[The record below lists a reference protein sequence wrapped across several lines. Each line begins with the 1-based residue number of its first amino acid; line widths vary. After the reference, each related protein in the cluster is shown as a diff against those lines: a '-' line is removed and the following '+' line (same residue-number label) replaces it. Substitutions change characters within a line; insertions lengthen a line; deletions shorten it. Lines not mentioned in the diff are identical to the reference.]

1 MARQSRER
9 CKITSCWVIA
19 MINTSVTEFSKEMTD
34 MYAAFGRNA
43 PDPQVV
49 GVWYSRLQPYSFNDV
64 KQAFF
69 TATATGSQNAHPPS
83 LPQLIA
89 SMPAGIMK
97 IDEGYLMAQLHH
109 TTSTVGALFRSEI
122 GTHNINLIG
131 EPKIDSLI
139 RGKLTAFMARL
150 PDMQNEIINGRGF
163 SRSQMRVLLADK
175 YKKLNMCEF
184 AGFRI
189 SDESI
194 KLNRD
199 RARLIVDSGLMLEH
213 AAPPEIDKKAVPA
226 PEVSKF
232 INGILS
238 GIDTPA
244 PAGNASA
251 IEPCKKCGHR
261 FESILNICPQ
271 CQAERNPK

>member
-1 MARQSRER
+1 
-9 CKITSCWVIA
+9 
-19 MINTSVTEFSKEMTD
+19 MINTSLVEFAKEMTE
-34 MYAAFGRNA
+34 MYIAFGRNP

-49 GVWYSRLQPYSFNDV
+49 QVWHNRLQPYSFQDV

-69 TATATGSQNAHPPS
+69 TATATGSQDAHPPS

-97 IDEGYLMAQLHH
+97 IDENYLMAQLHH
-109 TTSTVGALFRSEI
+109 VTSTVGALFRSEV
-122 GTHNINLIG
+122 GTSNIQAMGDIA
-131 EPKIDSLI
+131 IDRI
-139 RGKLTAFMARL
+139 IKGKLTAFLARL

-163 SRSQMRVLLADK
+163 RKPQMRVLLADK

-194 KLNRD
+194 KLNRE
-199 RARLIVDSGLMLEH
+199 RAQAIVNSGLMLEH
-213 AAPPEIDKKAVPA
+213 TPPPEIDKKAVPA
-226 PEVSKF
+226 PEVASF

-238 GIDTPA
+238 GIDTPEKA
-244 PAGNASA
+244 ANTSTLS
-251 IEPCKKCGHR
+251 PCANCGHR
-261 FESILNICPQ
+261 FESILNICTK
-271 CQAERNPK
+271 CQAKRKQE

>member
-1 MARQSRER
+1 
-9 CKITSCWVIA
+9 
-19 MINTSVTEFSKEMTD
+19 MIKTSVTEFSKELTD

-49 GVWYSRLQPYSFNDV
+49 GVWYSRLQPYSFHDV

-69 TATATGSQNAHPPS
+69 AATATGSQSAHPPS

-89 SMPAGIMK
+89 LMPAGIMK
-97 IDEGYLMAQLHH
+97 IDEGYLMAQLHY

-122 GTHNINLIG
+122 GTHNINLMG

-139 RGKLTAFMARL
+139 RGKLTAFMAKL

-163 SRSQMRVLLADK
+163 SKPQMRVLLADK

-194 KLNRD
+194 RLNRD
-199 RARLIVDSGLMLEH
+199 RARAVSDSALMLDH
-213 AAPPEIDKKAVPA
+213 TPAPEIDKKAVPA
-226 PEVSKF
+226 PEVSRF

-238 GIDTPA
+238 GIDA
-244 PAGNASA
+244 PKLDSNTST
-251 IEPCKKCGHR
+251 IEPCNKCSHR

-271 CQAERNPK
+271 CQTERNPK